1 MGRNFFGFNIF
12 LCDLLWIMCE
22 TDGLLYFFT
31 RVTYSNVAAQKLY
44 GRVVVLEIPTK
55 LTCASSFAIMEAV
68 RLEFHLN

>member
-1 MGRNFFGFNIF
+1 
-12 LCDLLWIMCE
+12 MCE